1 MHSYQFAES
10 LHPKE
15 TPMSQRSTSTEDIAT
30 SVGADEA
37 NKTED
42 KSAPTKYYS
51 RYRVDGKISLGAI
64 NPNESE
70 HYKNEKEVQKE
81 LEKQR
86 QRLQALQA
94 RLFAEKQQ
102 SLLIVLQSTD
112 AGGKNGT
119 VKHLF
124 CGIPQWGCQVW
135 EFKEPT
141 EEEASH
147 DFLWRYEQRTPQP
160 GIITIFNRSH
170 YEEVGI
176 VRVKKLV
183 PEDEWRERYHLINQF
198 EQRLTLNNIT
208 VLKFFL
214 HISKDEQKLR
224 FEKRRSRPDKHWK
237 FSNKDLLE
245 RERWDDYQ
253 VAYEDA
259 LNNCTTKYAPWYVI
273 PANKKWYRN
282 LAGLF
287 HSKLRVGVV

>member
-1 MHSYQFAES
+1 
-10 LHPKE
+10 
-15 TPMSQRSTSTEDIAT
+15 MSQQITSSAP
-30 SVGADEA
+30 GADEA
-37 NKTED
+37 EKTEY
-42 KSAPTKYYS
+42 KPAPTPYYS
-51 RYRVDGKISLGAI
+51 RYRVGEKISLAAI
-64 NPNESE
+64 DPNESE
-70 HYKNEKEVQKE
+70 QYKQEKDVQKE

-86 QRLQALQA
+86 QRLQALQT

-119 VKHLF
+119 VKHVF
-124 CGIPQWGCQVW
+124 YGIPQWGCEVW

-176 VRVKKLV
+176 VRVKQLV
-183 PEDEWRERYHLINQF
+183 PEDEWRERYHLINEF
-198 EQRLTLNNIT
+198 EHKLTLNNIT

-214 HISKDEQKLR
+214 HISKDEQMRR

-237 FSNKDLLE
+237 FSNKDVSE
-245 RERWDDYQ
+245 RELWDDYQ

-259 LNNCTTKYAPWYVI
+259 LNKCTTEYAPWYVI

-282 LAGLF
+282 LVIARTVADTL
-287 HSKLRVGVV
+287 SAMNPQYPPLKESLKNIVIPD